1 MIAPNWPLHVSNLS
15 TTNQVDTDV
24 NNDDNSQCFETPR
37 KNHRATEMHDTN
49 TTATMAQVK
58 SNPPSMLTDSFN
70 ANNIIKIPPSRT
82 EYL

>member
-1 MIAPNWPLHVSNLS
+1 MSTMMTIHSVLRPL
-15 TTNQVDTDV
+15 
-24 NNDDNSQCFETPR
+24 E